1 MKEPLSSK
9 LLKIALYVVMV
20 LGIAGVLTLP
30 LFLETF
36 TRYFY
41 GVVRLASSYRTFILL
56 FLTMT
61 AVLGLWI
68 IGEMIMMLRT
78 IGEGPFVK
86 KNVAALNR
94 VGMILFVLAVLFIGK
109 CLLYVTLLTMGGA
122 CLFIIAGLFAFTLAN
137 LFQQAINF
145 KEENDLTI

>member
-9 LLKIALYVVMV
+9 LLEIALYVVMV

-30 LFLETF
+30 LFLENYTW
-36 TRYFY
+36 YFY
-41 GVVRLASSYRTFILL
+41 GVVRLESSYRVFILM
-56 FLTMT
+56 FLTVT

-68 IGEMIMMLRT
+68 IGEMIVMLRS
-78 IGEGPFVK
+78 IPEGPFVK
-86 KNVAALNR
+86 KNVNALNR
-94 VGMILFVLAVLFIGK
+94 VGLVLFALAVLFIVK
-109 CLLYVTLLTMGGA
+109 CLLYVTLLTLGGA

-137 LFQQAINF
+137 LFKQAINF